1 MLNMGTSYMN
11 APIKRMRDEKT
22 HRAAIEQKA
31 LKIANRL
38 NNPTLD
44 VKVTR

>member
-11 APIKRMRDEKT
+11 APIKRMSDEKA

-31 LKIANRL
+31 LKIANRM

-44 VKVTR
+44 VSITR